1 MVKNDTIIKNVLF
14 LGSGEPQSIIVEQL
28 KIKGCNVFQIDTKI
42 SEIENQIDLV
52 ISFGYRYILDQSLL
66 QTSKIPKI
74 NLHISYLP
82 WNRGAHPNFWS
93 FWDNTPSGVS
103 IHVIDSG
110 IDTGPILYQKQVIID
125 PKIESFSS
133 SYQKLNSEIVSL
145 FLANLDSIL
154 RCKFVEIPQRGRGSF
169 HYQRTLPKDFS
180 GWESNI
186 ESEITRLYKSGF
198 NPNIEKLK
206 LIDDIEKIRTRNNIN
221 WMNLLRI
228 VAVEAP
234 DSLTTITTE
243 INATDSEISKL
254 LAKLAQ
260 K

>member
-1 MVKNDTIIKNVLF
+1 MVKNDTILKNVLF
-14 LGSGEPQSIIVEQL
+14 LGSGEQQSIIVEQL

-66 QTSKIPKI
+66 KTSKIPKI

-110 IDTGPILYQKQVIID
+110 IDTGPILYQKQVVID
-125 PKIESFSS
+125 PKKETFSS

-154 RCKFVEIPQRGRGSF
+154 RCKFVEIPQRGKGSF
-169 HYQRTLPKDFS
+169 HYQRSLPKDFS

-186 ESEITRLYKSGF
+186 ESEIGRLYTSGF

-206 LIDDIEKIRTRNNIN
+206 LIDEIEKIRTRNNIN

-228 VAVEAP
+228 VEVEAP

>member
-14 LGSGEPQSIIVEQL
+14 LGSGEQQSIIVEQL

-52 ISFGYRYILDQSLL
+52 ISFGYRYILDKSLL
-66 QTSKIPKI
+66 KTSKIPKI

-103 IHVIDSG
+103 IHIIDSG

-133 SYQKLNSEIVSL
+133 SYQKLNSEILSL

-169 HYQRTLPKDFS
+169 HYQRALPKDFS

-186 ESEITRLYKSGF
+186 ESEITRLYRSGF

>member
-1 MVKNDTIIKNVLF
+1 MIKNDKIYNNVLF
-14 LGSGEPQSIIVEQL
+14 LGSGEYQNRIVEQL

-42 SEIENQIDLV
+42 LEIENQIDLV
-52 ISFGYRYILDQSLL
+52 ISFGYRYIIHQSLL
-66 QTSKIPKI
+66 QNSKIPKI

-110 IDTGPILYQKQVIID
+110 IDTGSVLYQKQVLID
-125 PKIESFSS
+125 SNNESFSS
-133 SYQKLNSEIVSL
+133 SYQILNSEIVSL
-145 FLANLDSIL
+145 FLENLDNIL
-154 RCKFVEIPQRGRGSF
+154 NHNFVETPQRGRGSF
-169 HYQRTLPKDFS
+169 HYQRSLPKDFS
-180 GWESNI
+180 GWDSNI
-186 ESEITRLYKSGF
+186 ESEITRLYRSGF
-198 NPNIEKLK
+198 NPHIEKLK

-228 VAVEAP
+228 VAIEAP
-234 DSLTTITTE
+234 DSLTTITSE

-260 K
+260 Q

>member
-1 MVKNDTIIKNVLF
+1 MVKSDRILSNVLF
-14 LGSGEPQSIIVEQL
+14 LGSGEFQSKIVEQL
-28 KIKGCNVFQIDTKI
+28 KIKGCNVFQTDAKI

-52 ISFGYRYILDQSLL
+52 ISFGYRYIIHKNLL
-66 QTSKIPKI
+66 EATRIPKI

-103 IHVIDSG
+103 IHLIDSG

-125 PKIESFSS
+125 PSNESFSS
-133 SYQKLNSEIVSL
+133 SYEKLNSEIVLL
-145 FLANLDSIL
+145 FLDNLDNIL
-154 RCKFVEIPQRGRGSF
+154 VHNFSETPQRGKGSF
-169 HYQRTLPKDFS
+169 HYKRSFPEDFS
-180 GWESNI
+180 GWNSNI
-186 ESEITRLYKSGF
+186 AGEISRLYQNGF
-198 NPNIEKLK
+198 NPNLEKLK

-234 DSLTTITTE
+234 DSLTTIASE
-243 INATDSEISKL
+243 INSADSEIAKL
-254 LAKLAQ
+254 LNRLAQ

>member
-1 MVKNDTIIKNVLF
+1 MAENEKFSKNVLF
-14 LGSGEPQSIIVEQL
+14 LGSGKYQSIIVENL
-28 KIKGCNVFQIDTKI
+28 KIKGCNVFQVDTKI
-42 SEIENQIDLV
+42 LEIDNQIDLV

-125 PKIESFSS
+125 PKKETFYS

-145 FLANLDSIL
+145 FLENLNSIL
-154 RCKFVEIPQRGRGSF
+154 RCKFIEVPQRGRGSF
-169 HYQRTLPKDFS
+169 HYQRNFPKDFS

-186 ESEITRLYKSGF
+186 ESEIARLYRSGF
-198 NPNIEKLK
+198 NPNIGKLK
-206 LIDDIEKIRTRNNIN
+206 LIDDIEKIRNRNNIN

-243 INATDSEISKL
+243 INEADSEISKL
-254 LAKLAQ
+254 LAKLAE